1 MHCAWKVE
9 AFVWREKKG
18 GKLYSRGKVKEE
30 LEGVLVGGLAS
41 ELPEDARVVS
51 DWEKEFDMFS

>member
-1 MHCAWKVE
+1 M
-9 AFVWREKKG
+9 KKG

-30 LEGVLVGGLAS
+30 LEGFLVVGLAS